1 MDENQ
6 NMHTDPV
13 TGEPVMEPAFPDPA
27 APMQEMIP
35 TQTDAPEGDTVA
47 EGEIPEVPEDSAVIG
62 GAFYG
67 DPHAPNFHH

>member
-47 EGEIPEVPEDSAVIG
+47 EGEIPEVPIG
-62 GAFYG
+62 
-67 DPHAPNFHH
+67 